1 MNSLRVATIN
11 LWCRRGDWTTR
22 KAVLTDT
29 FAKLRPDLVAVQE
42 SVVTD
47 DYDQLEEIL
56 GSGYYLYHQE
66 GRAKDGV
73 GASIASRWPLARVH
87 EVSLPRT
94 YRMDDGPGWL
104 GSAAVAELFLP
115 EPLGRILFVH
125 HKPASQPGFEAE
137 RELQAV
143 ATARFVEAMVE
154 PRAVHVLLAGDFGA
168 SPAASSVRFWY
179 GLQALQGTSVCYH
192 ACHGDESGQRSDYL
206 MVRCGDHGPTLRVMS
221 CSQILTEPA
230 VNGHFGV
237 TAEVAP
243 A

>member
-11 LWCRRGDWTTR
+11 LWCRHGDWSER
-22 KAVLTDT
+22 RAVLQDGL
-29 FAKLRPDLVAVQE
+29 ARLRPDLVALQE

-47 DYDQLEEIL
+47 DYDQVEDIL
-56 GSGYYLYHQE
+56 GSGYYLYHQD

-94 YRMDDGPGWL
+94 YRMDDGPAWL

-125 HKPASQPGFEAE
+125 HKPSSQAGFEAE

-168 SPAASSVRFWY
+168 PPTASSVRFWC
-179 GLQALQGTSVCYH
+179 GLQALQGTSVCYCS
-192 ACHGDESGQRSDYL
+192 AEPGQRSGYV
-206 MVRCGDHGPTLRVMS
+206 MVRCDNHGPTLRMLNW
-221 CSQILTEPA
+221 SQIFTESA
-230 VNGHFGV
+230 AGAGHFGV